1 MSSMPAGPVKILL
14 IESNVY
20 LVKRLG
26 EALRHEGYEVTHSTS
41 GAYALTMLEWNTP
54 SAILCATNL
63 REMGALEI
71 APILRADPKTAE
83 IPVIALGSGGEQA
96 LMEAYRAGCDE
107 YIDRRVPPAEIAQH
121 VRNFLQ
127 SRQIGF
133 QPTQMLPIADTELSG
148 NLQHLDL
155 PGVMQMLAHAR
166 QTGAL
171 HINAGVVDGIIF
183 FDAGELS
190 HAEYGEYFGDEA
202 VCEIVR
208 SCYGVN
214 AGVYKFMYG
223 VVAAQR
229 TVLRSAT
236 DLMLDAMREVDEAN
250 LAAGPIATLAE
261 EQTDPQ
267 AGHQGDHPSDLQ
279 PNEPANEQ
287 ADGHLEMD
295 AAPEQ
300 NLWEQDSQRAA
311 EPAADERYQVEM
323 EKES

>member
-1 MSSMPAGPVKILL
+1 MSSTAAGPAKILL

-20 LVKRLG
+20 LVKRLS
-26 EALRHEGYEVTHSTS
+26 EALRLEGFEVMHSAS
-41 GAYALTMLEWNTP
+41 GGYALTMLEWNAP
-54 SAILCATNL
+54 AAILCATNL
-63 REMGALEI
+63 REMSALEI
-71 APILRADPKTAE
+71 APILRADPKTAD
-83 IPVIALGSGGEQA
+83 IPIIALGSGGEQA

-107 YIDRRVPPAEIAQH
+107 YIDRRVPPPEIAQH
-121 VRNFLQ
+121 VRNFLH

-155 PGVMQMLAHAR
+155 PGVMQMLAQAR

-208 SCYGVN
+208 SCYGIN
-214 AGVYKFMYG
+214 TGVYKFMYG
-223 VVAAQR
+223 VTAAQR

-236 DLMLDAMREVDEAN
+236 DLMLDAMRELDEAN
-250 LAAGPIATLAE
+250 LAADSGDALA
-261 EQTDPQ
+261 
-267 AGHQGDHPSDLQ
+267 GLPSDARTDVEAET
-279 PNEPANEQ
+279 NASIE
-287 ADGHLEMD
+287 H
-295 AAPEQ
+295 
-300 NLWEQDSQRAA
+300 NLWEQDSQRVA
-311 EPAADERYQVEM
+311 EPTTDEANVDERYQVEM

>member
-1 MSSMPAGPVKILL
+1 MSSMPAGPAKILL

-54 SAILCATNL
+54 AAILCATNL

-107 YIDRRVPPAEIAQH
+107 YIDRRVPPVEIAQH

-214 AGVYKFMYG
+214 TGVYKFMYG

-250 LAAGPIATLAE
+250 LAADAVATLAQE
-261 EQTDPQ
+261 
-267 AGHQGDHPSDLQ
+267 QGDLQSDLR
-279 PNEPANEQ
+279 PNEPAHER
-287 ADGHLEMD
+287 ADGHLETD

-300 NLWEQDSQRAA
+300 NLWEQDSQRAT

-323 EKES
+323 EKESQ

>member
-1 MSSMPAGPVKILL
+1 MPAGPVKILL

>member
-1 MSSMPAGPVKILL
+1 
-14 IESNVY
+14 VY
-20 LVKRLG
+20 LVKRLS
-26 EALRHEGYEVTHSTS
+26 EALRQEGYEVMHSTS

-54 SAILCATNL
+54 AAILCATNL

-71 APILRADPKTAE
+71 APILRADPKTVD
-83 IPVIALGSGGEQA
+83 IPIIALGSGGEQA

-107 YIDRRVPPAEIAQH
+107 YIDRRVQPPEIAQH
-121 VRNFLQ
+121 VRNFLH

-133 QPTQMLPIADTELSG
+133 QPTQMIPSADTELSG

-208 SCYGVN
+208 HCYGVN

-223 VVAAQR
+223 VTAAQR

-236 DLMLDAMREVDEAN
+236 DLMLDAMRELDEAN
-250 LAAGPIATLAE
+250 LAADTLNTLAE
-261 EQTDPQ
+261 ALADSQADGQT
-267 AGHQGDHPSDLQ
+267 DLQ
-279 PNEPANEQ
+279 PDVRPSEQGDEQ
-287 ADGHLEMD
+287 AGGHLELD
-295 AAPEQ
+295 TAPEQ

-311 EPAADERYQVEM
+311 EPAAEERYAVEM
-323 EKES
+323 EKEPR